1 MVKSKGLD
9 KLYILIT
16 IVVII
21 ITILITLYPLESYY
35 VYIRNRILQGAPI
48 ESSGKM
54 TLNHFSNRILK
65 DNRRKFSDKQK
76 INNGNIEEGFA
87 TFTRC
92 KSRKL
97 TKNLEYTFQK
107 GNIHRVGS
115 EGSNWDIYL
124 PCGYNNVESEL
135 ETINISN
142 QNQKIFGIKGCDFI
156 VSKNSLW
163 HLLQK
168 KFGRQQASTIMPET
182 YILSNEDDMQVFKQ
196 NYSPDKLYLLKKN
209 IQRKKGI
216 EITHDYNVIMK
227 AKADNY
233 KVVQE
238 YVPDLYLINNRKI
251 NLRIY
256 LLITCHKGVI
266 KGYLHKQGKCIYTN
280 KEYGGNMKNINS
292 SVIDPEEHLTSLN
305 LDIAIYNNNPESFED
320 LKKHMGFFNY
330 YTLDKNIQYSMK
342 KVMEAAEGSICK
354 SKKLDN
360 NVSFQLFG
368 ADVIFTKNLHPYILE
383 LNKGPQM
390 GYKTGKDEKM
400 KKKVT
405 YDIFSLVGL
414 VPKETNMI
422 GKNKN
427 GFYQIW

>member
-1 MVKSKGLD
+1 
-9 KLYILIT
+9 
-16 IVVII
+16 
-21 ITILITLYPLESYY
+21 
-35 VYIRNRILQGAPI
+35 
-48 ESSGKM
+48 
-54 TLNHFSNRILK
+54 
-65 DNRRKFSDKQK
+65 
-76 INNGNIEEGFA
+76 
-87 TFTRC
+87 
-92 KSRKL
+92 
-97 TKNLEYTFQK
+97 
-107 GNIHRVGS
+107 
-115 EGSNWDIYL
+115 
-124 PCGYNNVESEL
+124 
-135 ETINISN
+135 
-142 QNQKIFGIKGCDFI
+142 
-156 VSKNSLW
+156 
-163 HLLQK
+163 
-168 KFGRQQASTIMPET
+168 
-182 YILSNEDDMQVFKQ
+182 
-196 NYSPDKLYLLKKN
+196 
-209 IQRKKGI
+209 
-216 EITHDYNVIMK
+216 MK

-280 KEYGGNMKNINS
+280 KEYGGNMKSVNS

-305 LDIAIYNNNPESFED
+305 LDVSIYDKSPESFKD
-320 LKKHMGFFNY
+320 LKEYMGYFNY
-330 YTLDKNIQYSMK
+330 YILMKNIRYTMK

-400 KKKVT
+400 KKRVT